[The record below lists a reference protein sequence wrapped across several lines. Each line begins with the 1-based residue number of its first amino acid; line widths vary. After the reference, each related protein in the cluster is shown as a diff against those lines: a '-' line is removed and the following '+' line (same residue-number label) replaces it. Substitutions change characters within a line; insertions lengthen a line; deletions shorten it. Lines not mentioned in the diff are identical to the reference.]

1 MCAHA
6 VTCLTIFVGIVQAS
20 ASFGSAT
27 DPSESSVQAR
37 PCASPSLRNSVSLQ
51 PCAFL
56 LADAPL
62 PLFIPLQGV
71 LMVLMNLGVVA
82 LPIIELGRFFL
93 HPVRT
98 LMQRCGVLRGDV
110 STASVGEPAD
120 APADAEVEISE
131 VLRLPIWLD
140 IRTHCSS
147 CPSSGRVPLPHGCS

>member
-1 MCAHA
+1 M
-6 VTCLTIFVGIVQAS
+6 
-20 ASFGSAT
+20 
-27 DPSESSVQAR
+27 P
-37 PCASPSLRNSVSLQ
+37 P
-51 PCAFL
+51 
-56 LADAPL
+56 
-62 PLFIPLQGV
+62 FIPFQGV

-93 HPVRT
+93 DPVRT
-98 LMQRCGVLRGDV
+98 LMAAAMQRCGVLRGDA
-110 STASVGEPAD
+110 STASVGELAD